1 MTTDEATDLAARLTE
16 VPGLEAEVNEDGTI
30 GLTAKFG
37 AKVVIG
43 EEGVG
48 LGDKTAEQVEIN
60 LRMGVA
66 RVVMDWMVG
75 GIMGSPSLSLSL
87 LQQWVNMLIPMAKKE
102 LAGKLVV
109 ASDVPKEQGGLILR
123 PGDGA
128 WGKGGGR

>member
-37 AKVVIG
+37 TKVVIG

-48 LGDKTAEQVEIN
+48 LGDRSAEQVEIN

-66 RVVMDWMVG
+66 RVVMDWLVG
-75 GIMGSPSLSLSL
+75 GVLGSPSLSLSM
-87 LQQWVNMLIPMAKKE
+87 LQQWANMLMPMAKKE

-109 ASDVPKEQGGLILR
+109 VSDVPKEQGGLILR

-128 WGKGGGR
+128 WGKGGAR